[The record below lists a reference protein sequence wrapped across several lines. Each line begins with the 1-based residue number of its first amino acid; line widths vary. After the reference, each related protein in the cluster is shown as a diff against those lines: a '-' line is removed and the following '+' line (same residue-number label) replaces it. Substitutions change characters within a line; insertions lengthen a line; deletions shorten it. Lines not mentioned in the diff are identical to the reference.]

1 MLQATMLKVFAARCV
16 DAWVGDQPNAFAH
29 LLEFRISCCL
39 VDVVVDR
46 LALGRD
52 RLELLLGDHWR

>member
-1 MLQATMLKVFAARCV
+1 MLKVFAARCV

-39 VDVVVDR
+39 VDAVVDR
-46 LALGRD
+46 LALGRG